1 MYRSTPPRTIVMS
14 LIRKVGSALTIS
26 SSRAVARSHRMPPVQ
41 YMSTFLPE
49 SASLVF
55 SSASHF
61 GNSRLLR
68 IFGSSSVAPPSG
80 GAKWPIADSYAFR
93 TSITTAS
100 GCLSSSWYSVASTCL
115 ADDAASAGA
124 RSPARPYAT
133 SSSVLRTV
141 SALKRRDAGR
151 PSVNLKSVWLK
162 SSGFHARS
170 ASQKARRPAAL
181 PVSVQLRP
189 SLAQRPRPQIECSL
203 PKARKCFSAEEHSL
217 SVHGGSTYW

>member
-1 MYRSTPPRTIVMS
+1 MPFQKPPSGKVRMYRSTPPRTIVMS

-100 GCLSSSWYSVASTCL
+100 GW
-115 ADDAASAGA
+115 GA
-124 RSPARPYAT
+124 WGERLREKRARG
-133 SSSVLRTV
+133 RG
-141 SALKRRDAGR
+141 KR
-151 PSVNLKSVWLK
+151 
-162 SSGFHARS
+162 
-170 ASQKARRPAAL
+170 
-181 PVSVQLRP
+181 
-189 SLAQRPRPQIECSL
+189 C
-203 PKARKCFSAEEHSL
+203 
-217 SVHGGSTYW
+217 